1 LAEGR
6 ASRIVC
12 FVLAA
17 PPPRSVP
24 GTVLR
29 RPAPV
34 RELTIRYRSHTG
46 AMRSAIVLLPSW
58 YGRRDDPAIPLV
70 ISPHG
75 RGIDAADN
83 AGRWGGLPTR
93 GGFAVVNPMGQGRR
107 LKLYSW
113 GDPGQIDDLAR
124 MPTFLHRA
132 LPWLRIDRRRIYAFG
147 GSMGGQESLLLAARD
162 AHLLAGVAS
171 FDAPTNLALRYLD
184 FARLRHGLRLRQLAR
199 IEVGGTPRQDPRAY
213 AIRSPLDFA
222 RRLAFSGVRLQV
234 WWSTRDRV
242 VVDARRQSELLC
254 REILGFDRRA
264 PLLEVAGA
272 WRHDAEFR
280 WSTGLPAALRS
291 FGLLPG
297 AWHVPGTV
305 HAWSAASAASTSP
318 SVL

>member
-1 LAEGR
+1 
-6 ASRIVC
+6 
-12 FVLAA
+12 VLLA

-24 GTVLR
+24 GTVIR

-46 AMRSAIVLLPSW
+46 AVRTAIVLLPAW
-58 YGRRDDPAIPLV
+58 YGPRDDPAIPLV

-75 RGIDAADN
+75 RGIDATDN
-83 AGRWGGLPTR
+83 AGRWGGLPAR

-124 MPTFLHRA
+124 MPEFLHRA
-132 LPWLRIDRRRIYAFG
+132 LPWLRIDRRRIFAFG

-162 AHLLAGVAS
+162 PHLLAGVVA
-171 FDAPTNLALRYLD
+171 FDAPVDLALRYRD
-184 FARLRHGLRLRQLAR
+184 FAHLRHGSRLRRLAR
-199 IEVGGTPRQDPRAY
+199 IEVGGAPQQDPRAY
-213 AIRSPLDFA
+213 EIRSPLDFA
-222 RRLAFSGVRLQV
+222 RRLAFSGVPLQI
-234 WWSTRDRV
+234 WFSRIDRV

-254 REILGFDRRA
+254 REILAFDPRA
-264 PLLEVAGA
+264 PLVEVAGA
-272 WRHDAEFR
+272 WHHDAELR
-280 WSTGLPAALRS
+280 WDTGLPAALRL

-305 HAWSAASAASTSP
+305 SGQPRRAAIAASTS
-318 SVL
+318 SGVL